1 MSHDATNWAIK
12 QRGIKPALKVV
23 LWNLCDRYHPD
34 NGCFPS
40 QDTLAADCEVPRS
53 TLNVYLKE
61 LEDMGL
67 IVREQRREKGSN
79 RMDRTRYRFPFE
91 PDFPAKTE
99 EKPGPDSGHG
109 PVSRNRP
116 EPSPENGKSH
126 VQNLDSNPVRE
137 PVKGTSKEREG
148 GRDRQEGKQE
158 AQTEVHAET
167 PASIERAFWR
177 LVKNWPDF
185 DGMPKEPAKGPWL
198 TLTQAERSEALAQ
211 LPAWLAAL
219 KRQKK
224 SHVPAPS
231 TYLREK
237 LWQDIPISLDQQAGA
252 KTAVTK
258 LAAPYGKLWM
268 AERIADLLRKP
279 YGVIGGLTT
288 FEKRQVQLNQKTADE
303 LYREK
308 IRRSGWTLVNTM
320 HERAADMKGYPCRP
334 ELMPLAE
341 SFRPAHRDGDL
352 YAAWRREHERRG
364 WPFIDNTRPPEW
376 VHFPP
381 VPDGWEADPDA
392 AVWSAL
398 EEFAAQVREVRG
410 DEHAA

>member
-1 MSHDATNWAIK
+1 VSHDATNWAIK

-67 IVREQRREKGSN
+67 IAREQRRERGSN

-91 PDFPAKTE
+91 PDFPAETA
-99 EKPGPDSGHG
+99 EKPTPESGHG
-109 PVSRNRP
+109 PESRNP
-116 EPSPENGKSH
+116 PKPSPENGKSH

-137 PVKGTSKEREG
+137 PVKETSKEREG
-148 GRDRQEGKQE
+148 GRDRQEGQQE
-158 AQTEVHAET
+158 VQTPGHAET
-167 PASIERAFWR
+167 PAAIERAFWR

-198 TLTQAERSEALAQ
+198 SLTPEERSEALAR

-224 SHVPAPS
+224 SYVPAPS
-231 TYLREK
+231 TYLHEK
-237 LWQDIPISLDQQAGA
+237 LWLDITAAPGQEVGP
-252 KTAVTK
+252 KTAGPK
-258 LAAPYGKLWM
+258 IAAPYGKLWM

-288 FEKRQVQLNQKTADE
+288 FEQRQVQLNQKTPDE

-334 ELMPLAE
+334 QLMPLAE
-341 SFRPAHRDGDL
+341 GFRAAHRDGDL
-352 YAAWRREHERRG
+352 YAAWRREHDRRG
-364 WPFIDNTRPPEW
+364 WPFLDDTRPPEW

-381 VPDGWEADPDA
+381 VAEGWEADPDA

-398 EEFAAQVREVRG
+398 EEFAVRAREVRG

>member
-67 IVREQRREKGSN
+67 IAREQRRERGSN

-91 PDFPAKTE
+91 PDFPAEKE
-99 EKPGPDSGHG
+99 EKPTPESGHG
-109 PVSRNRP
+109 PESRNP
-116 EPSPENGKSH
+116 PKPSPENGKSH

-137 PVKGTSKEREG
+137 PVKETSKEREG
-148 GRDRQEGKQE
+148 GRDRQEGQQE
-158 AQTEVHAET
+158 VQAPGHAET

-198 TLTQAERSEALAQ
+198 SLTPEERSEALAR

-224 SHVPAPS
+224 SYVPAPS
-231 TYLREK
+231 TYLHEK
-237 LWQDIPISLDQQAGA
+237 LWLDIPAVPGQQAGP
-252 KTAVTK
+252 KTAGPK
-258 LAAPYGKLWM
+258 IAAPYGKLWM

-288 FEKRQVQLNQKTADE
+288 FEQRQVQLNQKTADE

-334 ELMPLAE
+334 QLMPLAE
-341 SFRPAHRDGDL
+341 GLRAAHRDGDL
-352 YAAWRREHERRG
+352 YAAWRREHDRRG
-364 WPFIDNTRPPEW
+364 WPFIDDTRPPEW

-381 VPDGWEADPDA
+381 VAEGWEADPDA

-398 EEFAAQVREVRG
+398 EEFAVRAREVRG